1 LKNNGTG
8 HLFRVEGKVAF
19 VTGASYGL
27 GKTFAEVLSAAG
39 ADVVLAA
46 RSMHRLQEVQ
56 SAIEQQGGRA
66 LAVRCDV
73 TDPAEVDSTVAQAC
87 HRFGRIDILVNNAG
101 QAGDAIAVPENL
113 PHDLFEQTVNV
124 NLLGTWY
131 CCREVGRRMLSD
143 GGGGSII
150 NNASILGLGGARDL
164 ATAYQA
170 SKAAVINMTRNLAL
184 SWADRGVRVNAIAP
198 GWFPSEMTAP
208 VLGNQHFRKWAE
220 DTCAMRRVGRLEEL
234 AGPLLFLA
242 SEASS
247 FVTGQTL
254 AIDGGTS
261 ASIGV
266 ARWHE
271 DFDEFRATH
280 MPNGVGRKISA
291 S

>member
-1 LKNNGTG
+1 VKSNGSQN
-8 HLFRVEGKVAF
+8 LFRVDGKVAF

-27 GKTFAEVLSAAG
+27 GKTFAEVLSSAG

-46 RSMHRLQEVQ
+46 RSLDKLREIQNV
-56 SAIEQQGGRA
+56 IEQQGRRA

-73 TDPAEVDSTVAQAC
+73 SESRQVESAVAEAC
-87 HRFGRIDILVNNAG
+87 ERFGRIDILVNNAG

-113 PHDLFEQTVNV
+113 PNELFEQTVKV
-124 NLLGTWY
+124 NLLGAWY

-143 GGGGSII
+143 GRGGSII

-170 SKAAVINMTRNLAL
+170 TKAAVINMTRNLAL
-184 SWADRGVRVNAIAP
+184 SWADRGVRINAIAP

-220 DTCAMRRVGRLEEL
+220 DSCAMRRVGRIDEL

-271 DFDEFRATH
+271 DFDEFRAAN

-291 S
+291 